1 MDGSRFTF
9 QDDELQFRVR
19 RFLRTR
25 RFPEFEN
32 LEVDVHNGSV
42 TLSGRLQSYYEKQ
55 VAINSCQRVAGV
67 INLIDRIDVS
77 SRRQLIIDTL
87 NAG

>member
-25 RFPEFEN
+25 HFPEFEN